1 MISQALKEVRY
12 HPGRV
17 VATIVA
23 IAISIGFLSTIS
35 IFLRTQGTAEG
46 KRQAIYSTKA
56 DSVVKVIEPV
66 EKPDKVTKA
75 IEGTDGVKDVEPLY
89 SSSGMAS
96 HNGSDVMGTSYSTPS
111 EGFRWSKLT
120 EGQWPEK
127 PNQVVASKDG
137 AKKLDLKVGDTFTF
151 NDQDATLVGIA
162 DEPKALLNETFYVGG
177 PGKSDD
183 GDGSTWLVHVKPGS
197 DATAVNKTIVKNVSG
212 VQKFE
217 SDDPVTAQTATQFQD
232 ASIKDLIGSFDVTKY
247 GLMIFGAIAL
257 LVGVIIISTTFGIL
271 LAQRRRQIGLMRAV
285 GASGGYVRRM
295 VLGEAIVLGVLG
307 SLLGIVLGIL
317 LSLIGAARTGALW
330 FGLSWPV
337 GELIG
342 EFLIGVLIT
351 VLAAFLPAI
360 RATRVAPLEALRPVP
375 TVEERRKA
383 SIARIIVCSLLFLI
397 GVGLSVLT
405 FHVNNLASI
414 PVAIGSAIFLSIA
427 VLAAAPLY
435 VPSLIKLFGLVIR
448 PFGPTARLS
457 TSNAVRNPSRTSL
470 TAVAL
475 MLAVGLSMTLQIGTA
490 TMRSTGNRMI
500 EEHFPV
506 DMQVSTLPPLDEG
519 PAPDGEQS
527 PADAESGSSKAP
539 DATAGASN
547 GKAGQHPETPALPK
561 TVLGTIDDLPN
572 VASQLRLESAM
583 ADLGDKDKASY
594 ESSTVVYGAE
604 KDKMS
609 QISDVVSE
617 KMNDDTILVNEN
629 SQFRTGEKIKVAG
642 SKGTVELS
650 VVKVSGVLDL
660 SEALTTTSTLDRLSD
675 TRQVSAVWM
684 KMQDRTDMTSVMQ
697 RLTPLMSTS
706 GVSVNGGFPAAG
718 MLDKILDVILMII
731 TALLGVAVLIALVGV
746 ANTLG
751 LSVLERRRESALLR
765 AMGMQKR
772 SLRLMLLHEALQT
785 SFVGVFVGV
794 VAGGYFAWLGISSIF
809 RAAGTNVQIHFGV
822 DWPWTIGLILICMAA
837 AALASILPGS
847 HAARTAPTEALA
859 EE

>member
-46 KRQAIYSTKA
+46 KRQAIYSTRA
-56 DSVVKVIEPV
+56 DSVVTVTKAI

-75 IEGTDGVKDVEPLY
+75 IEDTDGVKDVELLY

-96 HNGSDVMGTSYSTPS
+96 HNSSDVMGTSYSTPS

-120 EGQWPEK
+120 EGKWPEK

-137 AKKLDLKVGDTFTF
+137 AKKLDLKVGDTFKF

-162 DEPKALLNETFYVGG
+162 DEPKALLNETFYVDG
-177 PGKSDD
+177 PGESDD
-183 GDGSTWLVHVKPGS
+183 GDDSTWLVHVKPGS
-197 DATAVNKTIVKNVSG
+197 DATAVNKAIVKNVAG
-212 VQKFE
+212 VQKF
-217 SDDPVTAQTATQFQD
+217 DTNDPVTAQTAKQFQD

-307 SLLGIVLGIL
+307 SLFGIVLGIV

-337 GELIG
+337 GELVG

-405 FHVNNLASI
+405 FRVDNLASI
-414 PVAIGSAIFLSIA
+414 PVAIGSAILLSIA

-490 TMRSTGNRMI
+490 TMRSTGDRMI

-506 DMQVSTLPPLDEG
+506 DMQISTLPPLDEE

-527 PADAESGSSKAP
+527 PANAQSGSSKAP

-547 GKAGQHPETPALPK
+547 GRSGEAPVLPK
-561 TVLGTIDDLPN
+561 TALRTIDDLPN
-572 VASQLRLESAM
+572 VASQLQLESTL

-642 SKGTVELS
+642 SKGTIELS
-650 VVKVSGVLDL
+650 VVKISGVLDF

-684 KMQDRTDMTSVMQ
+684 KMQDRTNMTSVMQ

-809 RAAGTNVQIHFGV
+809 RTADTNVQIHFGV

>member
-56 DSVVKVIEPV
+56 DSVVTVTKAI

-75 IEGTDGVKDVEPLY
+75 IEGTDGVKDVELLY

-120 EGQWPEK
+120 EGKWPEK

-137 AKKLDLKVGDTFTF
+137 AKKLDLKVGDTFKF

-162 DEPKALLNETFYVGG
+162 DEPKALLNETFYVDR
-177 PGKSDD
+177 PGESDD

-197 DATAVNKTIVKNVSG
+197 DATAVNKAIVKNVAG
-212 VQKFE
+212 VQKF
-217 SDDPVTAQTATQFQD
+217 DTNDPVTAQTAKQFQD

-307 SLLGIVLGIL
+307 SLFGIVLGIV

-337 GELIG
+337 GELVG

-405 FHVNNLASI
+405 FRVDNLASI
-414 PVAIGSAIFLSIA
+414 PVAIGSAILLSIA

-490 TMRSTGNRMI
+490 TMRSTGDRMI

-506 DMQVSTLPPLDEG
+506 DMQISTLPPLDEE

-527 PADAESGSSKAP
+527 PANAQSGSSKAP

-547 GKAGQHPETPALPK
+547 GRSGEAPVLPK
-561 TVLGTIDDLPN
+561 TALRTIDDLPN
-572 VASQLRLESAM
+572 VASQMRLESTL
-583 ADLGDKDKASY
+583 ADLGDKGKASY
-594 ESSTVVYGAE
+594 ESSTVVYGAD

-642 SKGTVELS
+642 SKGTIELS
-650 VVKVSGVLDL
+650 VVKISGVLDF

-684 KMQDRTDMTSVMQ
+684 KMQDRTNMTSVMQ

-809 RAAGTNVQIHFGV
+809 RTADTNVQIHFGV

>member
-46 KRQAIYSTKA
+46 KRQAIYSTRA
-56 DSVVKVIEPV
+56 DSVVTVTKAI

-75 IEGTDGVKDVEPLY
+75 IEDTDGVKDVELLY

-120 EGQWPEK
+120 EGKWPEK

-137 AKKLDLKVGDTFTF
+137 AKKLDLKVGDTFKF

-162 DEPKALLNETFYVGG
+162 DEPKALLNETFYVDG
-177 PGKSDD
+177 PGKSGDD
-183 GDGSTWLVHVKPGS
+183 GDSTWLVHVKPGS
-197 DATAVNKTIVKNVSG
+197 DTTAVNKAIVKNVTG
-212 VQKFE
+212 VQKFDTDE
-217 SDDPVTAQTATQFQD
+217 PVTAQTAKQFQD

-307 SLLGIVLGIL
+307 SLLGIVLGIVF
-317 LSLIGAARTGALW
+317 SLIAAARTGALW

-337 GELIG
+337 GELVG

-351 VLAAFLPAI
+351 ILAAFLPAI

-405 FHVNNLASI
+405 FHVDNLASI
-414 PVAIGSAIFLSIA
+414 PVAIGSAILLSIA

-490 TMRSTGNRMI
+490 TMRSTGDRMI

-506 DMQVSTLPPLDEG
+506 DMQISTLPPMDDE

-527 PADAESGSSKAP
+527 TADAESGSSTP
-539 DATAGASN
+539 DATAGTSN
-547 GKAGQHPETPALPK
+547 GKAGQHPEAPALPK

-572 VASQLRLESAM
+572 VASQLQLESTL
-583 ADLGDKDKASY
+583 ADLGDKGKDSY
-594 ESSTVVYGAE
+594 QNSVVVYGAE

-617 KMNDDTILVNEN
+617 KLNDDTIVVND
-629 SQFRTGEKIKVAG
+629 SLPFRTGEKIKVTG

-650 VVKVSGVLDL
+650 VVKVSGVLDF
-660 SEALTTTSTLDRLSD
+660 SEALTTTAALDRLSD
-675 TRQVSAVWM
+675 NHQVSAVWM
-684 KMQDRTDMTSVMQ
+684 KMQDRTNMTSVME

-706 GVSVNGGFPAAG
+706 GVSVSGGFPAAG

-809 RAAGTNVQIHFGV
+809 RTADTNVQIHFGV

>member
-46 KRQAIYSTKA
+46 KRQAIYSTRA
-56 DSVVKVIEPV
+56 DSVVTVTKAI

-75 IEGTDGVKDVEPLY
+75 IEDTDGVKDVEPLY

-120 EGQWPEK
+120 EGKWPEK

-137 AKKLDLKVGDTFTF
+137 AKKLDLKVGDTFKF

-162 DEPKALLNETFYVGG
+162 DEPKALLNETFYVDG
-177 PGKSDD
+177 PGESDD
-183 GDGSTWLVHVKPGS
+183 GDDSTWLVHVKPGS
-197 DATAVNKTIVKNVSG
+197 DATAVNKAIVKNVAG
-212 VQKFE
+212 VQKF
-217 SDDPVTAQTATQFQD
+217 DTNDPVTAQTAKQFQD

-307 SLLGIVLGIL
+307 SLFGIVLGIV

-337 GELIG
+337 GELVG

-405 FHVNNLASI
+405 FHVENQASI

-490 TMRSTGNRMI
+490 TMRSTGDRMI

-506 DMQVSTLPPLDEG
+506 DMQISTLPPLDEE

-527 PADAESGSSKAP
+527 PANAQSGSSKAP

-547 GKAGQHPETPALPK
+547 GRSGEAPVLPK
-561 TVLGTIDDLPN
+561 TALRTIDDLPN
-572 VASQLRLESAM
+572 VASQVRLESTL
-583 ADLGDKDKASY
+583 ADLGDKGKASY

-642 SKGTVELS
+642 SKGTIELS
-650 VVKVSGVLDL
+650 VVKISGVLDF

-684 KMQDRTDMTSVMQ
+684 KMQDRTNMTSVMQ

>member
-46 KRQAIYSTKA
+46 KRQAIYSTRA
-56 DSVVKVIEPV
+56 DSVVTVTKAI

-75 IEGTDGVKDVEPLY
+75 IEDTDGVKDVELLY

-120 EGQWPEK
+120 EGKWPEK

-137 AKKLDLKVGDTFTF
+137 AKKLDLKVGDTFKF

-177 PGKSDD
+177 PGKSGDD
-183 GDGSTWLVHVKPGS
+183 GDSTWLVHVKPGS
-197 DATAVNKTIVKNVSG
+197 DTTAVNKAIVKNVTG
-212 VQKFE
+212 VQKFDTDE
-217 SDDPVTAQTATQFQD
+217 PVTAQTAKQFQD

-307 SLLGIVLGIL
+307 SLLGIVLGIVF
-317 LSLIGAARTGALW
+317 SLIAAARTGALW

-337 GELIG
+337 GELVG

-351 VLAAFLPAI
+351 ILAAFLPAI

-405 FHVNNLASI
+405 FHVDNLASI
-414 PVAIGSAIFLSIA
+414 PVAIGSAILLSIA

-490 TMRSTGNRMI
+490 TMRSTGDRMI

-506 DMQVSTLPPLDEG
+506 DMQISTLPPMDDE

-527 PADAESGSSKAP
+527 TADAESGSSTP
-539 DATAGASN
+539 DATAGTSN
-547 GKAGQHPETPALPK
+547 GKAGQHPEAPALPK

-572 VASQLRLESAM
+572 VASQLQLESTL
-583 ADLGDKDKASY
+583 ADLGDKGKDSY
-594 ESSTVVYGAE
+594 QNSVVVYGAD

-617 KMNDDTILVNEN
+617 KLNDDTIVVND
-629 SQFRTGEKIKVAG
+629 SLPFRTGEKIKVTG

-650 VVKVSGVLDL
+650 VVKVSGVLDF
-660 SEALTTTSTLDRLSD
+660 SEALTTTAALDRLSD
-675 TRQVSAVWM
+675 NHQVSAVWM
-684 KMQDRTDMTSVMQ
+684 KMQDRTNMTSVME

-706 GVSVNGGFPAAG
+706 GVSVSGGFPAAG

-809 RAAGTNVQIHFGV
+809 RTADTNVQIHFGV

>member
-46 KRQAIYSTKA
+46 KRQAIYSTRA
-56 DSVVKVIEPV
+56 DSVVTVTKAI

-75 IEGTDGVKDVEPLY
+75 IEGTDGVKDVELLY

-120 EGQWPEK
+120 EGKWPEK

-137 AKKLDLKVGDTFTF
+137 AKKLDLKVGDTFKF

-162 DEPKALLNETFYVGG
+162 DEPKALLNETFYVDGSG
-177 PGKSDD
+177 ESDD
-183 GDGSTWLVHVKPGS
+183 GDDSTWLVHVKPGS
-197 DATAVNKTIVKNVSG
+197 DATAVNKAIVKNVAG
-212 VQKFE
+212 VQKF
-217 SDDPVTAQTATQFQD
+217 DTNDPVTAQTATQFQD

-307 SLLGIVLGIL
+307 SLFGIVLGIV

-337 GELIG
+337 GELVG

-405 FHVNNLASI
+405 FRVDNLASI
-414 PVAIGSAIFLSIA
+414 PVAIGSAILLSIA

-490 TMRSTGNRMI
+490 TMRSTGDRMI

-506 DMQVSTLPPLDEG
+506 DMQISTLPPLDEE

-527 PADAESGSSKAP
+527 PANAQSGSSKAP

-547 GKAGQHPETPALPK
+547 GRSGEAPVLPK
-561 TVLGTIDDLPN
+561 TALRTIDDLPN
-572 VASQLRLESAM
+572 VASQLQLESTL

-642 SKGTVELS
+642 SKGTIELS
-650 VVKVSGVLDL
+650 VVKVSGVLDF

-684 KMQDRTDMTSVMQ
+684 KMQDRTNMTSVMQ
-697 RLTPLMSTS
+697 RLTPLMSTPGIGIS
-706 GVSVNGGFPAAG
+706 GGFPTAG
-718 MLDKILDVILMII
+718 ILDKILDVILMII

-809 RAAGTNVQIHFGV
+809 RAAGTNVQVQFGV
-822 DWPWTIGLILICMAA
+822 DWPWAIGLVLICMAA

>member
-46 KRQAIYSTKA
+46 KRQAIYSTRA
-56 DSVVKVIEPV
+56 DSVVTVTKAI

-75 IEGTDGVKDVEPLY
+75 IEDTDGVKDVELLY

-120 EGQWPEK
+120 EGKWPEK

-137 AKKLDLKVGDTFTF
+137 AKKLDLKVGDTFKF

-162 DEPKALLNETFYVGG
+162 DEPKALLNETFYVNG
-177 PGKSDD
+177 PGESDD
-183 GDGSTWLVHVKPGS
+183 GDDSTWLVHVKPGS
-197 DATAVNKTIVKNVSG
+197 DATAVNKAIVKNVAG
-212 VQKFE
+212 VQKF
-217 SDDPVTAQTATQFQD
+217 DTNDPVTAQTAKQFQD

-307 SLLGIVLGIL
+307 SLFGIVLGIV

-337 GELIG
+337 GELVG

-405 FHVNNLASI
+405 FRVDNLASI
-414 PVAIGSAIFLSIA
+414 PVAIGSAILLSIA

-490 TMRSTGNRMI
+490 TMRSTGDRMI

-506 DMQVSTLPPLDEG
+506 DMQISTLPPLDEE

-527 PADAESGSSKAP
+527 PANAQSGSSKAP

-547 GKAGQHPETPALPK
+547 GRSGEAPVLPK
-561 TVLGTIDDLPN
+561 TALRTIDDLPN
-572 VASQLRLESAM
+572 VASQLRLESTL

-594 ESSTVVYGAE
+594 ESSTVVYGAD

-617 KMNDDTILVNEN
+617 KLNDDTILVNEN

-642 SKGTVELS
+642 SKGTIELS
-650 VVKVSGVLDL
+650 VVKVSGVLDF

-684 KMQDRTDMTSVMQ
+684 KMQDRTNMTSVMQ

-809 RAAGTNVQIHFGV
+809 RTADTNVQIHFGV

>member
-46 KRQAIYSTKA
+46 KRQAIYSTRA
-56 DSVVKVIEPV
+56 DSVVTVTKAI

-75 IEGTDGVKDVEPLY
+75 IEDTDGVKDVELLY

-120 EGQWPEK
+120 EGKWPEK

-137 AKKLDLKVGDTFTF
+137 AKKLDLKVGDTFKF

-162 DEPKALLNETFYVGG
+162 DEPKALLNETFYVDG
-177 PGKSDD
+177 PGESDD
-183 GDGSTWLVHVKPGS
+183 GDDSTWLVHVKPGS
-197 DATAVNKTIVKNVSG
+197 DATAVNKAIVKNVAG
-212 VQKFE
+212 VQKF
-217 SDDPVTAQTATQFQD
+217 DTNDPVTAQTAKQFQD

-307 SLLGIVLGIL
+307 SLFGIVLGIV

-337 GELIG
+337 GELVG

-405 FHVNNLASI
+405 FRVDNLASI
-414 PVAIGSAIFLSIA
+414 PVAIGSAILLSIA

-490 TMRSTGNRMI
+490 TMRSTGDRMI

-506 DMQVSTLPPLDEG
+506 DMQISTLPPLDEE

-527 PADAESGSSKAP
+527 PANAQSGSSKAP

-547 GKAGQHPETPALPK
+547 GRSGEAPVLPK
-561 TVLGTIDDLPN
+561 TALRTIDDLPN
-572 VASQLRLESAM
+572 VASQVRLESTL
-583 ADLGDKDKASY
+583 ADLGDKGKASY

-642 SKGTVELS
+642 SKGTIELS
-650 VVKVSGVLDL
+650 VVKVSGVLDF

-684 KMQDRTDMTSVMQ
+684 KMQDRTNMTSVMQ

>member
-46 KRQAIYSTKA
+46 KRQAIYSTRA
-56 DSVVKVIEPV
+56 DSVVTVTKAI

-75 IEGTDGVKDVEPLY
+75 IEDTDGVKDVELLY

-120 EGQWPEK
+120 EGKWPEK

-137 AKKLDLKVGDTFTF
+137 AKKLDLKVGDTFKF
-151 NDQDATLVGIA
+151 NDQNATLVGIA
-162 DEPKALLNETFYVGG
+162 DEPKALLNETFYVDG
-177 PGKSDD
+177 PRESDD
-183 GDGSTWLVHVKPGS
+183 GDDSTWLVHVKPGS
-197 DATAVNKTIVKNVSG
+197 DATAVNKAIVKNVAG
-212 VQKFE
+212 VQKFDT
-217 SDDPVTAQTATQFQD
+217 DDPVTAQTAKQFQD

-307 SLLGIVLGIL
+307 SLFGIVLGIV

-337 GELIG
+337 GELVG

-405 FHVNNLASI
+405 FRVDNLASI
-414 PVAIGSAIFLSIA
+414 PVAIGSAILLSIA

-490 TMRSTGNRMI
+490 TMRSTGDRMI

-506 DMQVSTLPPLDEG
+506 DMQISTLPPLDEE

-527 PADAESGSSKAP
+527 PANAQSGSSKAP

-547 GKAGQHPETPALPK
+547 GRSGEAPVLPK
-561 TVLGTIDDLPN
+561 TALRTIDDLPN
-572 VASQLRLESAM
+572 VASQLQLESTL

-617 KMNDDTILVNEN
+617 KLNDDTILVNEN

-642 SKGTVELS
+642 SKGTIELS
-650 VVKVSGVLDL
+650 VVKVSGVLDF

-675 TRQVSAVWM
+675 NRQVSAVWM
-684 KMQDRTDMTSVMQ
+684 KMQDRTNMTSVMQ

>member
-56 DSVVKVIEPV
+56 DSVVTVTKAI

-75 IEGTDGVKDVEPLY
+75 IEGTDGVKDVELLY

-120 EGQWPEK
+120 EGKWPEK

-137 AKKLDLKVGDTFTF
+137 AKKLDLKVGDTFKF

-162 DEPKALLNETFYVGG
+162 DEPKALLNETFYVDG
-177 PGKSDD
+177 PGESDD
-183 GDGSTWLVHVKPGS
+183 GDDSTWLVHVKPGS
-197 DATAVNKTIVKNVSG
+197 DATAVNKAIVKNVAG
-212 VQKFE
+212 VQKF
-217 SDDPVTAQTATQFQD
+217 DTNDPVTAQTAKQFQD

-307 SLLGIVLGIL
+307 SLFGIVLGIV

-337 GELIG
+337 GELVG

-405 FHVNNLASI
+405 FRVDNLASI
-414 PVAIGSAIFLSIA
+414 PVAIGSAILLSIA

-490 TMRSTGNRMI
+490 TMRSTGDRMI

-506 DMQVSTLPPLDEG
+506 DMQISTLPPLDEE

-527 PADAESGSSKAP
+527 PANAQSGSSKAP

-547 GKAGQHPETPALPK
+547 GRSGEAPVLPK
-561 TVLGTIDDLPN
+561 TALRTIDDLPN
-572 VASQLRLESAM
+572 VASQLQLESTL

-642 SKGTVELS
+642 SKGTIELS
-650 VVKVSGVLDL
+650 VVKISGVLDF

-684 KMQDRTDMTSVMQ
+684 KMQDRTNMTSVMQ

>member
-56 DSVVKVIEPV
+56 DSIVTVTKAI

-120 EGQWPEK
+120 EGKWPEK

-137 AKKLDLKVGDTFTF
+137 AKKLDLKVGDTFKF

-162 DEPKALLNETFYVGG
+162 DEPKALLNETFYVDG
-177 PGKSDD
+177 PGESDD
-183 GDGSTWLVHVKPGS
+183 GDDSTWLVHVKPGS
-197 DATAVNKTIVKNVSG
+197 DATAVNKAIVKNVAG
-212 VQKFE
+212 VQKF
-217 SDDPVTAQTATQFQD
+217 DTNDPVTAQTAKQFQD

-307 SLLGIVLGIL
+307 SLFGIVLGIV

-337 GELIG
+337 GELVG

-405 FHVNNLASI
+405 FRVDNLASI
-414 PVAIGSAIFLSIA
+414 PVAIGSAILLSIA

-490 TMRSTGNRMI
+490 TMRSTGDRMI

-506 DMQVSTLPPLDEG
+506 DMQISTLPPLDEE

-527 PADAESGSSKAP
+527 PANAQSGSSKAP

-547 GKAGQHPETPALPK
+547 GRSGEAPVLPK
-561 TVLGTIDDLPN
+561 TALRTIDDLPN
-572 VASQLRLESAM
+572 VASQLQLESTL

-642 SKGTVELS
+642 SKGTIELS
-650 VVKVSGVLDL
+650 VVKVSGVLDF

-684 KMQDRTDMTSVMQ
+684 KMQDRTNMTSVME
-697 RLTPLMSTS
+697 RLTPLMSTPGIGIS
-706 GVSVNGGFPAAG
+706 GGFPTAG
-718 MLDKILDVILMII
+718 ILDKILDVILMII

-809 RAAGTNVQIHFGV
+809 RAAGTNVQVQFGV
-822 DWPWTIGLILICMAA
+822 DWPWAIGLVLICMAA

>member
-1 MISQALKEVRY
+1 
-12 HPGRV
+12 
-17 VATIVA
+17 
-23 IAISIGFLSTIS
+23 
-35 IFLRTQGTAEG
+35 
-46 KRQAIYSTKA
+46 
-56 DSVVKVIEPV
+56 
-66 EKPDKVTKA
+66 
-75 IEGTDGVKDVEPLY
+75 
-89 SSSGMAS
+89 
-96 HNGSDVMGTSYSTPS
+96 
-111 EGFRWSKLT
+111 
-120 EGQWPEK
+120 
-127 PNQVVASKDG
+127 
-137 AKKLDLKVGDTFTF
+137 
-151 NDQDATLVGIA
+151 
-162 DEPKALLNETFYVGG
+162 
-177 PGKSDD
+177 
-183 GDGSTWLVHVKPGS
+183 
-197 DATAVNKTIVKNVSG
+197 
-212 VQKFE
+212 
-217 SDDPVTAQTATQFQD
+217 
-232 ASIKDLIGSFDVTKY
+232 IGSFDVTKY

-307 SLLGIVLGIL
+307 SLFGIVLGIV

-337 GELIG
+337 GELVG

-405 FHVNNLASI
+405 FRVDNLASI
-414 PVAIGSAIFLSIA
+414 PVAIGSAILLSIA

-490 TMRSTGNRMI
+490 TMRSTGDRMI

-506 DMQVSTLPPLDEG
+506 DMQISTLPPLDEE

-527 PADAESGSSKAP
+527 PANAQSGSSKAP

-547 GKAGQHPETPALPK
+547 GRSGEAPVLPK
-561 TVLGTIDDLPN
+561 TALRTIDDLPN
-572 VASQLRLESAM
+572 VASQLQLESTL

-594 ESSTVVYGAE
+594 ESSTVVYGTE

-617 KMNDDTILVNEN
+617 KLNDDTILVNEN

-642 SKGTVELS
+642 SKGTIELS
-650 VVKVSGVLDL
+650 VVKVSGVLDF

-684 KMQDRTDMTSVMQ
+684 KMQDRTNMTSVMQ

-706 GVSVNGGFPAAG
+706 GVSVSGGFPAAG

-809 RAAGTNVQIHFGV
+809 RAAGTNVQVQFGV
-822 DWPWTIGLILICMAA
+822 DWPWAIGLVLICMAA

>member
-46 KRQAIYSTKA
+46 KRQAIYSTRA
-56 DSVVKVIEPV
+56 DSVVTVTKAI

-120 EGQWPEK
+120 EGKWPEK

-137 AKKLDLKVGDTFTF
+137 AKKLDLKVGDTFKF
-151 NDQDATLVGIA
+151 NDQNATLVGIA
-162 DEPKALLNETFYVGG
+162 DEPKALLNETFYVDG
-177 PGKSDD
+177 PGESDD
-183 GDGSTWLVHVKPGS
+183 GDDSTWLVHVKPGS
-197 DATAVNKTIVKNVSG
+197 DATAVNKAIVKNVAG
-212 VQKFE
+212 VQKF
-217 SDDPVTAQTATQFQD
+217 DTNDPVTAQTAKQFQD

-307 SLLGIVLGIL
+307 SLFGIVLGIV

-337 GELIG
+337 GELVG

-405 FHVNNLASI
+405 FRVDNLASI
-414 PVAIGSAIFLSIA
+414 PVAIGSAILLSIA

-490 TMRSTGNRMI
+490 TMRSTGDRMI

-506 DMQVSTLPPLDEG
+506 DMQISTLPPLDEE

-527 PADAESGSSKAP
+527 PANAQSGSSKAP

-547 GKAGQHPETPALPK
+547 GRSGEAPVLPK
-561 TVLGTIDDLPN
+561 TALRTIDDLPN
-572 VASQLRLESAM
+572 VASQLQLESTL

-642 SKGTVELS
+642 SKGTIELS
-650 VVKVSGVLDL
+650 VVKVSGVLDF

-684 KMQDRTDMTSVMQ
+684 KMQDRTNMTSVMQ

-706 GVSVNGGFPAAG
+706 GVSVSGGFPAAG

-809 RAAGTNVQIHFGV
+809 RAAGTNVQVQFGV
-822 DWPWTIGLILICMAA
+822 DWPWAIGLILICMAA

>member
-46 KRQAIYSTKA
+46 KRQAIYSTRA
-56 DSVVKVIEPV
+56 DSVVTVTKAI

-75 IEGTDGVKDVEPLY
+75 IEDTDGVKDVELLY

-120 EGQWPEK
+120 EGKWPEK

-137 AKKLDLKVGDTFTF
+137 AKKLDLKVGDTFKF

-177 PGKSDD
+177 PGKSGDD
-183 GDGSTWLVHVKPGS
+183 GDSTWLVHVKPGS
-197 DATAVNKTIVKNVSG
+197 DTTAVNKAIVKNVTG
-212 VQKFE
+212 VQKFDTDE
-217 SDDPVTAQTATQFQD
+217 PVTAQTAKQFQD

-307 SLLGIVLGIL
+307 SLLGIVLGIVF
-317 LSLIGAARTGALW
+317 SLIAAARTGALW

-337 GELIG
+337 GELVG

-351 VLAAFLPAI
+351 ILAAFLPAI

-375 TVEERRKA
+375 TVEERKKA

-405 FHVNNLASI
+405 FHVDNLASI
-414 PVAIGSAIFLSIA
+414 PVAIGSAILLSIA

-490 TMRSTGNRMI
+490 TMRSTGDRMI

-506 DMQVSTLPPLDEG
+506 DMQISALPPMDDE

-527 PADAESGSSKAP
+527 TADAESGSSTP
-539 DATAGASN
+539 DATAGTSN
-547 GKAGQHPETPALPK
+547 GKAGQHPEAPALPK

-572 VASQLRLESAM
+572 VASQLQLESTL
-583 ADLGDKDKASY
+583 ADLGDKGKDSY
-594 ESSTVVYGAE
+594 QNSVVVYGAE

-617 KMNDDTILVNEN
+617 KLNDDTIVVND
-629 SQFRTGEKIKVAG
+629 SLPFRTGEKIKVTG

-650 VVKVSGVLDL
+650 VVKVSGVLDF
-660 SEALTTTSTLDRLSD
+660 SEALTTTAALDRLSD
-675 TRQVSAVWM
+675 NHQVSAVWM
-684 KMQDRTDMTSVMQ
+684 KMQDRTNMTSVME

-706 GVSVNGGFPAAG
+706 GVSVSGGFPAAG

-809 RAAGTNVQIHFGV
+809 RTADTNVQIHFGV

>member
-56 DSVVKVIEPV
+56 DSVVTVTKAI

-75 IEGTDGVKDVEPLY
+75 IEDTDGVKDVELLY

-120 EGQWPEK
+120 EGKWPEK

-137 AKKLDLKVGDTFTF
+137 AKKLDLKVGDTFKF

-162 DEPKALLNETFYVGG
+162 DEPKALLNETFYVDG
-177 PGKSDD
+177 PGESDD
-183 GDGSTWLVHVKPGS
+183 GDDSTWLVHVKPGS
-197 DATAVNKTIVKNVSG
+197 DATAVNKAIVKNVAG
-212 VQKFE
+212 VQKF
-217 SDDPVTAQTATQFQD
+217 DTNDPVTAQTAKQFQD

-307 SLLGIVLGIL
+307 SLFGIVLGIV

-337 GELIG
+337 GELVG

-405 FHVNNLASI
+405 FRVDNLASI
-414 PVAIGSAIFLSIA
+414 PVAIGSAILLSIA

-490 TMRSTGNRMI
+490 TMRSTGDRMI

-506 DMQVSTLPPLDEG
+506 DMQISTLPPLDDE

-527 PADAESGSSKAP
+527 PANAQSGSSKAP

-547 GKAGQHPETPALPK
+547 GRSGEAPVLPK
-561 TVLGTIDDLPN
+561 TALRTIDDLPN
-572 VASQLRLESAM
+572 VASQLQLESTL

-642 SKGTVELS
+642 SKGTIELS
-650 VVKVSGVLDL
+650 VVKVSGVLDF

-684 KMQDRTDMTSVMQ
+684 KMQDRTNMTSVMQ

-809 RAAGTNVQIHFGV
+809 RTADTNVQIHFGV

>member
-46 KRQAIYSTKA
+46 KRQAIYSTRA
-56 DSVVKVIEPV
+56 DSVVTVTKAI

-75 IEGTDGVKDVEPLY
+75 IEDTDGVKDVELLY

-120 EGQWPEK
+120 EGKWPEK
-127 PNQVVASKDG
+127 PNQVVASQAG
-137 AKKLDLKVGDTFTF
+137 PIQLTLHLAITYKVHP
-151 NDQDATLVGIA
+151 QEATLVGIA

-177 PGKSDD
+177 PGKSGDD
-183 GDGSTWLVHVKPGS
+183 GDSTWLVHVKPGS
-197 DATAVNKTIVKNVSG
+197 DTTAVNKAIVKNVTG
-212 VQKFE
+212 VQKFDTDE
-217 SDDPVTAQTATQFQD
+217 PVTAQTAKQFQD

-307 SLLGIVLGIL
+307 SLFGIVLGIV
-317 LSLIGAARTGALW
+317 LSLIAAARTGALW

-337 GELIG
+337 GELVG

-351 VLAAFLPAI
+351 ILAAFLPAI

-375 TVEERRKA
+375 TVEERKKA

-405 FHVNNLASI
+405 FHVDNLASI
-414 PVAIGSAIFLSIA
+414 PVAIGSAILLSIA

-490 TMRSTGNRMI
+490 TMRSTGDRMI

-506 DMQVSTLPPLDEG
+506 DMQISTLPPMDDE

-527 PADAESGSSKAP
+527 TADAESGSSTP
-539 DATAGASN
+539 DATAGTSN
-547 GKAGQHPETPALPK
+547 GKAGQHPEAPALPK

-572 VASQLRLESAM
+572 VASQLQLESTL
-583 ADLGDKDKASY
+583 ADLGDKGKDSY
-594 ESSTVVYGAE
+594 QNSVVVYGAE

-617 KMNDDTILVNEN
+617 KLNDDTIVVND
-629 SQFRTGEKIKVAG
+629 SLPFRTGEKIKVTG

-650 VVKVSGVLDL
+650 VVKVSGVLDF
-660 SEALTTTSTLDRLSD
+660 SEALTTTAALDRLSD
-675 TRQVSAVWM
+675 NHQVSAVWM
-684 KMQDRTDMTSVMQ
+684 KMQDRTNMTSVME

-706 GVSVNGGFPAAG
+706 GVSVSGGFPAAG

-794 VAGGYFAWLGISSIF
+794 VAVGYFAWLGISSIF
-809 RAAGTNVQIHFGV
+809 RTADTIVQIHFGV

>member
-46 KRQAIYSTKA
+46 KRQAIYSTRA
-56 DSVVKVIEPV
+56 DSVVTVTKAI

-75 IEGTDGVKDVEPLY
+75 IEDTDGVKDVELLY

-120 EGQWPEK
+120 EGKWPEK

-137 AKKLDLKVGDTFTF
+137 AKKLDLKVGDTFKF

-162 DEPKALLNETFYVGG
+162 DEPKALLNETFYVDG
-177 PGKSDD
+177 PGESDD
-183 GDGSTWLVHVKPGS
+183 GDDSTWLVHVKPGS
-197 DATAVNKTIVKNVSG
+197 DATAVNKAIVKNVAG
-212 VQKFE
+212 VQKF
-217 SDDPVTAQTATQFQD
+217 DTNDPVTAQTAKQFQD

-307 SLLGIVLGIL
+307 SLFGIVLGIV

-337 GELIG
+337 GELVG

-405 FHVNNLASI
+405 FHVDNLASI
-414 PVAIGSAIFLSIA
+414 PVAIGSAILLSIA

-457 TSNAVRNPSRTSL
+457 TSNAVRNPSRTQIQG
-470 TAVAL
+470 T
-475 MLAVGLSMTLQIGTA
+475 GLGGGDDHGDVLELGHAGFLPSSWCPSCPT
-490 TMRSTGNRMI
+490 TGARC
-500 EEHFPV
+500 
-506 DMQVSTLPPLDEG
+506 G
-519 PAPDGEQS
+519 
-527 PADAESGSSKAP
+527 
-539 DATAGASN
+539 
-547 GKAGQHPETPALPK
+547 
-561 TVLGTIDDLPN
+561 
-572 VASQLRLESAM
+572 
-583 ADLGDKDKASY
+583 
-594 ESSTVVYGAE
+594 
-604 KDKMS
+604 
-609 QISDVVSE
+609 
-617 KMNDDTILVNEN
+617 
-629 SQFRTGEKIKVAG
+629 FRT
-642 SKGTVELS
+642 
-650 VVKVSGVLDL
+650 
-660 SEALTTTSTLDRLSD
+660 
-675 TRQVSAVWM
+675 
-684 KMQDRTDMTSVMQ
+684 
-697 RLTPLMSTS
+697 P
-706 GVSVNGGFPAAG
+706 
-718 MLDKILDVILMII
+718 
-731 TALLGVAVLIALVGV
+731 
-746 ANTLG
+746 
-751 LSVLERRRESALLR
+751 
-765 AMGMQKR
+765 
-772 SLRLMLLHEALQT
+772 
-785 SFVGVFVGV
+785 V
-794 VAGGYFAWLGISSIF
+794 VAPFA
-809 RAAGTNVQIHFGV
+809 A
-822 DWPWTIGLILICMAA
+822 
-837 AALASILPGS
+837 
-847 HAARTAPTEALA
+847 
-859 EE
+859 

>member
-35 IFLRTQGTAEG
+35 IFMRTQGTAEG
-46 KRQAIYSTKA
+46 KRQAIYSTRA
-56 DSVVKVIEPV
+56 DSVVTVTKAI

-75 IEGTDGVKDVEPLY
+75 IEDTDGVKDVELLY

-120 EGQWPEK
+120 EGKWPEK

-137 AKKLDLKVGDTFTF
+137 AKKLDLKVGDTFKF

-177 PGKSDD
+177 PGKSGDD
-183 GDGSTWLVHVKPGS
+183 GDSTWLVHVKPGS
-197 DATAVNKTIVKNVSG
+197 DTTAVNKAIVKNVTG
-212 VQKFE
+212 VQKFDTDE
-217 SDDPVTAQTATQFQD
+217 PVTAQTAKQFQD

-307 SLLGIVLGIL
+307 SLLGIVLGIVF
-317 LSLIGAARTGALW
+317 SLIAAARTGALW

-337 GELIG
+337 GELVG

-351 VLAAFLPAI
+351 ILAAFLPAI

-405 FHVNNLASI
+405 FHVDNLASI
-414 PVAIGSAIFLSIA
+414 PVAIGSAILLSIA

-490 TMRSTGNRMI
+490 TMRSTGDRMI

-506 DMQVSTLPPLDEG
+506 DMQISTLPPMDDE

-527 PADAESGSSKAP
+527 TADAESGSSTP
-539 DATAGASN
+539 DATAGTSN
-547 GKAGQHPETPALPK
+547 GKAGQHPEAPALPK

-572 VASQLRLESAM
+572 VASQLQLESTL
-583 ADLGDKDKASY
+583 ADLGDKGKDSY
-594 ESSTVVYGAE
+594 QNSVVVYGAE

-617 KMNDDTILVNEN
+617 KLNDDTIVVND
-629 SQFRTGEKIKVAG
+629 SLPFRTGEKIKVTG

-650 VVKVSGVLDL
+650 VVKVSGVLDF
-660 SEALTTTSTLDRLSD
+660 SEALTTTAALDRLSD
-675 TRQVSAVWM
+675 NHQVSAVWM
-684 KMQDRTDMTSVMQ
+684 KMQDRTNMTSVME

-706 GVSVNGGFPAAG
+706 GVSVSGGFPAAG

-809 RAAGTNVQIHFGV
+809 RTADTNVQIHFGV

>member
-46 KRQAIYSTKA
+46 KRQAIYSTRA
-56 DSVVKVIEPV
+56 DSVVTVTKAI

-75 IEGTDGVKDVEPLY
+75 IEGTDGVKDVELLY

-120 EGQWPEK
+120 EGKWPEK

-137 AKKLDLKVGDTFTF
+137 AKKLDLKVGDTFKF

-162 DEPKALLNETFYVGG
+162 DEPKALLNETFYVNG
-177 PGKSDD
+177 PGESDD
-183 GDGSTWLVHVKPGS
+183 GDDSTWLVHVKPGS
-197 DATAVNKTIVKNVSG
+197 DATAVNKAIVKNVAG
-212 VQKFE
+212 VQKF
-217 SDDPVTAQTATQFQD
+217 DTNDPVTAQTAKQFQD

-307 SLLGIVLGIL
+307 SLFGIVLGIV

-337 GELIG
+337 GELVG

-405 FHVNNLASI
+405 FRVDNLASI
-414 PVAIGSAIFLSIA
+414 PVAIGSAILLSIA

-490 TMRSTGNRMI
+490 TMRSTGDRMI

-506 DMQVSTLPPLDEG
+506 DMQISTLPPLDEE

-527 PADAESGSSKAP
+527 PANAQSGSSKAP

-547 GKAGQHPETPALPK
+547 GRSGEAPVLPK
-561 TVLGTIDDLPN
+561 TALRTIDDLPN
-572 VASQLRLESAM
+572 VASQVRLESTL
-583 ADLGDKDKASY
+583 ADLGDKGKASY

-642 SKGTVELS
+642 SKGTIELS
-650 VVKVSGVLDL
+650 VVKISGVLDF

-684 KMQDRTDMTSVMQ
+684 KMQDRTNMTSVMQ

>member
-46 KRQAIYSTKA
+46 KRQAIYSTRA
-56 DSVVKVIEPV
+56 DSVVTVTKAI

-75 IEGTDGVKDVEPLY
+75 IEDTDGVKDVELLY

-120 EGQWPEK
+120 EGKWPEK

-137 AKKLDLKVGDTFTF
+137 AKKLDLKVGDTFKF

-162 DEPKALLNETFYVGG
+162 DEPKALLNETFYVDG
-177 PGKSDD
+177 PGESDD
-183 GDGSTWLVHVKPGS
+183 GDDSTWLVHVKPGS
-197 DATAVNKTIVKNVSG
+197 DATAVNKAIVKNVAG
-212 VQKFE
+212 VQKFDT
-217 SDDPVTAQTATQFQD
+217 DDPVTAQTAKQFQD

-307 SLLGIVLGIL
+307 SLFGIVLGIV

-337 GELIG
+337 GELVG

-405 FHVNNLASI
+405 FRVDNLASI
-414 PVAIGSAIFLSIA
+414 PVAIGSAILLSIA

-490 TMRSTGNRMI
+490 TMRSTGDRMI

-506 DMQVSTLPPLDEG
+506 DMQISTLPPLDEE

-527 PADAESGSSKAP
+527 PANAQSGSSKAP

-547 GKAGQHPETPALPK
+547 GRSGEAPVLPK
-561 TVLGTIDDLPN
+561 TALRTIDDLPN
-572 VASQLRLESAM
+572 VASQVRLESTL
-583 ADLGDKDKASY
+583 ADLGDKGKASY

-642 SKGTVELS
+642 SKGTIELS
-650 VVKVSGVLDL
+650 VVKISGVLDF

-684 KMQDRTDMTSVMQ
+684 KMQDRTNMTSVMQ

-809 RAAGTNVQIHFGV
+809 RTADTNVQIHFGV

>member
-56 DSVVKVIEPV
+56 DSVVTVTKAI

-120 EGQWPEK
+120 EGKWPEK

-137 AKKLDLKVGDTFTF
+137 AKKLDLKVGDTFKF

-162 DEPKALLNETFYVGG
+162 DEPKALLNETFYVDGSG
-177 PGKSDD
+177 ESDD
-183 GDGSTWLVHVKPGS
+183 GDDSTWLVHVKPGS
-197 DATAVNKTIVKNVSG
+197 DATAVNKAIVKNVAG
-212 VQKFE
+212 VQKF
-217 SDDPVTAQTATQFQD
+217 DTNDPVTAQTAKQFQD

-307 SLLGIVLGIL
+307 SLFGIVLGIV

-337 GELIG
+337 GELVG

-405 FHVNNLASI
+405 FRVDNLASI
-414 PVAIGSAIFLSIA
+414 PVAIGSAILLSIA

-490 TMRSTGNRMI
+490 TMRSTGDRMI

-506 DMQVSTLPPLDEG
+506 DMQISTLPPLDEE

-527 PADAESGSSKAP
+527 PANAQSGSSKAP

-547 GKAGQHPETPALPK
+547 GRSGEAPVLPK
-561 TVLGTIDDLPN
+561 TALRTIDDLPN
-572 VASQLRLESAM
+572 VASQLQLESTL

-617 KMNDDTILVNEN
+617 KLNDDTILVNEN

-642 SKGTVELS
+642 SKGTIELS
-650 VVKVSGVLDL
+650 VVKISGVLDF

-675 TRQVSAVWM
+675 NRQVSAVWM
-684 KMQDRTDMTSVMQ
+684 KMQDRTNMTSVMQ

>member
-46 KRQAIYSTKA
+46 KRQAIYSTRA
-56 DSVVKVIEPV
+56 DSVVTVTKAI

-75 IEGTDGVKDVEPLY
+75 IEDTDGVKDVEPLY

-120 EGQWPEK
+120 EGKWPEK

-137 AKKLDLKVGDTFTF
+137 AKKLDLKVGDTFKF

-162 DEPKALLNETFYVGG
+162 DEPKALLNETFYVDG
-177 PGKSDD
+177 PGESDD
-183 GDGSTWLVHVKPGS
+183 GDDSTWLVHVKPGS
-197 DATAVNKTIVKNVSG
+197 DATAVNKAIVKNVAG
-212 VQKFE
+212 VQKF
-217 SDDPVTAQTATQFQD
+217 DTNDPVTAQTAKQFQD

-307 SLLGIVLGIL
+307 SLFGIVLGIV

-337 GELIG
+337 GELVG

-405 FHVNNLASI
+405 FRVDNLASI
-414 PVAIGSAIFLSIA
+414 PVAIGSAILLSIA

-490 TMRSTGNRMI
+490 TMRSTGDRMI
-500 EEHFPV
+500 EEHFPI
-506 DMQVSTLPPLDEG
+506 DMQISTLPPLDEE

-527 PADAESGSSKAP
+527 PANAQSGSSKAP
-539 DATAGASN
+539 DATVGASN
-547 GKAGQHPETPALPK
+547 GRSGEAPVLPK
-561 TVLGTIDDLPN
+561 TALRTIDDLPN
-572 VASQLRLESAM
+572 VTTQLHLESTL

-594 ESSTVVYGAE
+594 ESSTVVYGTE

-617 KMNDDTILVNEN
+617 KLDDNVILVNEN
-629 SQFRTGEKIKVAG
+629 SQFKKGEKIKVKG

-650 VVKVSGVLDL
+650 VAKVPGVLDFG
-660 SEALTTTSTLDRLSD
+660 EALTTRSTLDRLSAD
-675 TRQVSAVWM
+675 QQVSAVWM
-684 KMQDRTDMTSVMQ
+684 KMQDRTNMTSVME
-697 RLTPLMSTS
+697 RLTPLMSTPGIGIS
-706 GVSVNGGFPAAG
+706 GGFPTAG
-718 MLDKILDVILMII
+718 ILDKILDVILMII

-809 RAAGTNVQIHFGV
+809 RAAGTNVQVQFGV
-822 DWPWTIGLILICMAA
+822 DWPWAIGLVLICMAA

>member
-56 DSVVKVIEPV
+56 DSVVTVTKAI

-75 IEGTDGVKDVEPLY
+75 IEDTDGVKDVEPLY

-120 EGQWPEK
+120 EGKWPEK

-137 AKKLDLKVGDTFTF
+137 AKKLDLKVGDTFKF

-162 DEPKALLNETFYVGG
+162 DEPKALLNETFYVDG
-177 PGKSDD
+177 PGESDD
-183 GDGSTWLVHVKPGS
+183 GDDSTWLVHVKPGS
-197 DATAVNKTIVKNVSG
+197 DATAVNKAIVKNVAG
-212 VQKFE
+212 VQKF
-217 SDDPVTAQTATQFQD
+217 DTNDPVTAQTAKQFQD

-307 SLLGIVLGIL
+307 SLFGIVLGIV

-337 GELIG
+337 GELVG

-405 FHVNNLASI
+405 FRVDNLASI
-414 PVAIGSAIFLSIA
+414 PVAIGSAILLSIA

-490 TMRSTGNRMI
+490 TMRSTGDRMI

-506 DMQVSTLPPLDEG
+506 DMQISTLPPLDDE

-527 PADAESGSSKAP
+527 PANAQSGSSKAP

-547 GKAGQHPETPALPK
+547 GRSGEAPVLPK
-561 TVLGTIDDLPN
+561 TALRTIDDLPN
-572 VASQLRLESAM
+572 VASQLQLESTL

-642 SKGTVELS
+642 SKGTIELS
-650 VVKVSGVLDL
+650 VVKVSGVLDF

-684 KMQDRTDMTSVMQ
+684 KMQDRTNMTSVMQ

>member
-46 KRQAIYSTKA
+46 KRQAIYSTRA
-56 DSVVKVIEPV
+56 DSVVTVTKAI

-75 IEGTDGVKDVEPLY
+75 IEDTDGVKDVEPLY

-120 EGQWPEK
+120 EGKWPEK

-137 AKKLDLKVGDTFTF
+137 AKKLDLKVGDTFKF

-162 DEPKALLNETFYVGG
+162 DEPKALLNETFYVDG
-177 PGKSDD
+177 PGESDD
-183 GDGSTWLVHVKPGS
+183 GDDSTWLVHVKPGS
-197 DATAVNKTIVKNVSG
+197 DATAVNKAIVKNVAG
-212 VQKFE
+212 VQKF
-217 SDDPVTAQTATQFQD
+217 DTNDPVTAQTAKQFQD

-307 SLLGIVLGIL
+307 SLFGIVLGIV

-337 GELIG
+337 GELVG

-405 FHVNNLASI
+405 FRVDNLASI
-414 PVAIGSAIFLSIA
+414 PVAIGSAILLSIA

-490 TMRSTGNRMI
+490 TMRSTGDRMI

-506 DMQVSTLPPLDEG
+506 DMQISTLPPLDEE

-527 PADAESGSSKAP
+527 PANAQSGSSKAP

-547 GKAGQHPETPALPK
+547 GRSGEAPVLPK
-561 TVLGTIDDLPN
+561 TALRTIDDLPN
-572 VASQLRLESAM
+572 VASQMRLESTL
-583 ADLGDKDKASY
+583 ADLGDKGKASY
-594 ESSTVVYGAE
+594 ESSTVIYGAD

-642 SKGTVELS
+642 SKGTIELS
-650 VVKVSGVLDL
+650 VVKISGVLDF

-684 KMQDRTDMTSVMQ
+684 KMQDRTNMTSVMQ

>member
-46 KRQAIYSTKA
+46 KRQAIYSTRA
-56 DSVVKVIEPV
+56 DSVVTVTKAI

-75 IEGTDGVKDVEPLY
+75 IEDTDGVKDVELLY

-120 EGQWPEK
+120 EGKWPEK

-137 AKKLDLKVGDTFTF
+137 AKKLDLKVGDTFKF

-162 DEPKALLNETFYVGG
+162 DEPKALLNETFYVDG
-177 PGKSDD
+177 PGESDD
-183 GDGSTWLVHVKPGS
+183 GDDSTWLVHVKPGS
-197 DATAVNKTIVKNVSG
+197 DATAVNKAIVKNVAG
-212 VQKFE
+212 VQKFDT
-217 SDDPVTAQTATQFQD
+217 DDPVTAQTAKQFQD

-307 SLLGIVLGIL
+307 SLFGIVLGIV

-337 GELIG
+337 GELVG

-405 FHVNNLASI
+405 FRVDNLASI
-414 PVAIGSAIFLSIA
+414 PVAIGSAILLSIA

-490 TMRSTGNRMI
+490 TMRSTGDRMI

-506 DMQVSTLPPLDEG
+506 DMQISTLPPLDEE

-527 PADAESGSSKAP
+527 PANAQSGSSKAP

-547 GKAGQHPETPALPK
+547 GRSGEAPVLPK
-561 TVLGTIDDLPN
+561 TALRTIDDLPN
-572 VASQLRLESAM
+572 VASQLQLESTL

-617 KMNDDTILVNEN
+617 KLNDDTILVNEN

-642 SKGTVELS
+642 SKGTIELS
-650 VVKVSGVLDL
+650 VVKVSGVLDF

-675 TRQVSAVWM
+675 NRQVSAVWM
-684 KMQDRTDMTSVMQ
+684 KMQDRTNMTSVMQ

>member
-46 KRQAIYSTKA
+46 KRQAIYSTRA
-56 DSVVKVIEPV
+56 DSVVTVTKAI

-75 IEGTDGVKDVEPLY
+75 IEDTDGVKDVEPLY

-120 EGQWPEK
+120 EGKWPEK

-137 AKKLDLKVGDTFTF
+137 AKKLDLKVGDTFKF

-162 DEPKALLNETFYVGG
+162 DEPKALLNETFYVDG
-177 PGKSDD
+177 PRESDD
-183 GDGSTWLVHVKPGS
+183 GDDSTWLVHVKPGS
-197 DATAVNKTIVKNVSG
+197 DATAVNKAIVKNVAG
-212 VQKFE
+212 VQKF
-217 SDDPVTAQTATQFQD
+217 DTNDPVTAQTAKQFQD

-307 SLLGIVLGIL
+307 SLFGIVLGIV

-337 GELIG
+337 GELVG

-405 FHVNNLASI
+405 FRVDNLASI
-414 PVAIGSAIFLSIA
+414 PVAIGSAILLSIA

-490 TMRSTGNRMI
+490 TMRSTGDRMI

-506 DMQVSTLPPLDEG
+506 DMQISTLPPLDEE

-527 PADAESGSSKAP
+527 PANAQSGSSKAP

-547 GKAGQHPETPALPK
+547 GRSGEAPVLPK
-561 TVLGTIDDLPN
+561 TALRTIDDLPN
-572 VASQLRLESAM
+572 VASQLQLESTL

-617 KMNDDTILVNEN
+617 KLNDDTILVNEN

-642 SKGTVELS
+642 SKGTIELS
-650 VVKVSGVLDL
+650 VVKVSGVLDF

-675 TRQVSAVWM
+675 NRQVSAVWM
-684 KMQDRTDMTSVMQ
+684 KMQDRTNMTSVMQ

-809 RAAGTNVQIHFGV
+809 RTADTNVQIHFGV

>member
-56 DSVVKVIEPV
+56 DSVVTVTKAI

-75 IEGTDGVKDVEPLY
+75 IEGTDGVKDVELLY

-120 EGQWPEK
+120 EGKWPEK

-137 AKKLDLKVGDTFTF
+137 AKKLDLKVGDTFKF

-162 DEPKALLNETFYVGG
+162 DEPKALLNETFYVDG
-177 PGKSDD
+177 PGESDD
-183 GDGSTWLVHVKPGS
+183 GDDSTWLVHVKPGS
-197 DATAVNKTIVKNVSG
+197 DATAVNKAIVKNVAG
-212 VQKFE
+212 VQKF
-217 SDDPVTAQTATQFQD
+217 DTNDPVTAQTAKQFQD

-307 SLLGIVLGIL
+307 SLFGIVLGIV

-337 GELIG
+337 GELVG

-405 FHVNNLASI
+405 FRVDNLASI
-414 PVAIGSAIFLSIA
+414 PVAIGSAILLSIA

-490 TMRSTGNRMI
+490 TMRSTGDRMI

-506 DMQVSTLPPLDEG
+506 DMQISTLPPLDEE

-527 PADAESGSSKAP
+527 PANAQSGSSKAP

-547 GKAGQHPETPALPK
+547 GRSGEAPVLPK
-561 TVLGTIDDLPN
+561 TALRTIDDLPN
-572 VASQLRLESAM
+572 VASQLQLESTL

-642 SKGTVELS
+642 SKGTIELS
-650 VVKVSGVLDL
+650 VVKVSGVLDF

-675 TRQVSAVWM
+675 NRQVSAVWM
-684 KMQDRTDMTSVMQ
+684 KMQDRTNMTSVMQ

-809 RAAGTNVQIHFGV
+809 RTADTNVQIHFGV

-837 AALASILPGS
+837 AALASILPGN

>member
-46 KRQAIYSTKA
+46 KRQAIYSTRADLVVTVTKA
-56 DSVVKVIEPV
+56 I

-75 IEGTDGVKDVEPLY
+75 IEDTDGVKDVELLY

-120 EGQWPEK
+120 EGKWPEK

-137 AKKLDLKVGDTFTF
+137 AKKLDLKVGDTFKF

-177 PGKSDD
+177 PGKSGDD
-183 GDGSTWLVHVKPGS
+183 GDSTWLVHVKPGS
-197 DATAVNKTIVKNVSG
+197 DTTAVNKAIVKNVTG
-212 VQKFE
+212 VQKFDTDE
-217 SDDPVTAQTATQFQD
+217 PVTAQTAKQFQD

-307 SLLGIVLGIL
+307 SLLGIVLGIVF
-317 LSLIGAARTGALW
+317 SLIAAARTGALW

-337 GELIG
+337 GELVG

-351 VLAAFLPAI
+351 ILAAFLPAI

-405 FHVNNLASI
+405 FHVDNLASI
-414 PVAIGSAIFLSIA
+414 PVAIGSAILLSIA

-490 TMRSTGNRMI
+490 TMRSTGDRMI

-506 DMQVSTLPPLDEG
+506 DMQISTLPPMDDE

-527 PADAESGSSKAP
+527 TADAESGSSTP
-539 DATAGASN
+539 DATAGTSN
-547 GKAGQHPETPALPK
+547 GKAGQHPEAPALPK

-572 VASQLRLESAM
+572 VASQLQLESTL
-583 ADLGDKDKASY
+583 ADLGDKGKDSY
-594 ESSTVVYGAE
+594 QNSVVVYGAE

-617 KMNDDTILVNEN
+617 KLNDDTIVVND
-629 SQFRTGEKIKVAG
+629 SLPFRTGEKIKVTG

-650 VVKVSGVLDL
+650 VVKVSGVLDF
-660 SEALTTTSTLDRLSD
+660 SEALTTTAALDRLSD
-675 TRQVSAVWM
+675 NHQVSAVWM
-684 KMQDRTDMTSVMQ
+684 KMQDRTNMTSVME

-706 GVSVNGGFPAAG
+706 GVSVSGGFPAAG

-809 RAAGTNVQIHFGV
+809 RTADTNVQIHFGV

>member
-46 KRQAIYSTKA
+46 KRQAIYSTRA
-56 DSVVKVIEPV
+56 DSVVTVTKAI

-75 IEGTDGVKDVEPLY
+75 IEDTDGVKDVEPLY

-120 EGQWPEK
+120 EGKWPEK

-137 AKKLDLKVGDTFTF
+137 AKKLDLKVGDTFKF

-162 DEPKALLNETFYVGG
+162 DEPKALLNETFYVDG
-177 PGKSDD
+177 PRESDD
-183 GDGSTWLVHVKPGS
+183 GDDSTWLVHVKPGS
-197 DATAVNKTIVKNVSG
+197 DATAVNKAIVKNVAG
-212 VQKFE
+212 VQKFDT
-217 SDDPVTAQTATQFQD
+217 DDPVTAQTAKQFQD

-307 SLLGIVLGIL
+307 SLFGIVLGIV

-337 GELIG
+337 GELVG

-405 FHVNNLASI
+405 FRVDNLASI
-414 PVAIGSAIFLSIA
+414 PVAIGSAILLSIA

-490 TMRSTGNRMI
+490 TMRSTGDRMI

-506 DMQVSTLPPLDEG
+506 DMQISTLPPLDEE

-527 PADAESGSSKAP
+527 PANAQSGSSKAP

-547 GKAGQHPETPALPK
+547 GRSGEAPVLPK
-561 TVLGTIDDLPN
+561 TALRTIDDLPN
-572 VASQLRLESAM
+572 VASQLQLESTL

-617 KMNDDTILVNEN
+617 KLNDDTILVNEN

-642 SKGTVELS
+642 SKGTIELS
-650 VVKVSGVLDL
+650 VVKVSGVLDF

-675 TRQVSAVWM
+675 NRQVSAVWM
-684 KMQDRTDMTSVMQ
+684 KMQDRTNMTSVMQ

>member
-46 KRQAIYSTKA
+46 KRQAIYSTRA
-56 DSVVKVIEPV
+56 DSVVTVTKAI

-75 IEGTDGVKDVEPLY
+75 IEGTDGVKDVELLY

-120 EGQWPEK
+120 EGKWPEK

-137 AKKLDLKVGDTFTF
+137 AKKLDLKVGDTFKF

-177 PGKSDD
+177 PGKSGDD
-183 GDGSTWLVHVKPGS
+183 GDSTWLVHVKPGS
-197 DATAVNKTIVKNVSG
+197 DTTAVNKAIVKNVTG
-212 VQKFE
+212 VQKFDTDE
-217 SDDPVTAQTATQFQD
+217 PVTAQTAKQFQD

-307 SLLGIVLGIL
+307 SLLGIVLGIVF
-317 LSLIGAARTGALW
+317 SLIAAARTGALW

-337 GELIG
+337 GELVG

-405 FHVNNLASI
+405 FHVDNLASI
-414 PVAIGSAIFLSIA
+414 PVAIGSAILLSIA

-490 TMRSTGNRMI
+490 TMRSTGDRMI

-506 DMQVSTLPPLDEG
+506 DMQISTLPPMDDE

-527 PADAESGSSKAP
+527 TADAESGSSTP
-539 DATAGASN
+539 DATAGTSN
-547 GKAGQHPETPALPK
+547 GKVGQHPEAPALPK

-572 VASQLRLESAM
+572 VASQLQLESTL
-583 ADLGDKDKASY
+583 ADLGDKGKDSY
-594 ESSTVVYGAE
+594 QNSVVVYGAE

-617 KMNDDTILVNEN
+617 KLNDDTIVVND
-629 SQFRTGEKIKVAG
+629 SLPFRTGEKIKVTG

-650 VVKVSGVLDL
+650 VVKVSGVLDF
-660 SEALTTTSTLDRLSD
+660 SEALTTTAALDRLSD
-675 TRQVSAVWM
+675 NHQVSAVWM
-684 KMQDRTDMTSVMQ
+684 KMQDRTNMTSVME

-706 GVSVNGGFPAAG
+706 GVSVSGGFPAAG

-809 RAAGTNVQIHFGV
+809 RTADTNVQIHFGV

>member
-46 KRQAIYSTKA
+46 KRQAIYSTRA
-56 DSVVKVIEPV
+56 DSVVTVTKAI

-75 IEGTDGVKDVEPLY
+75 IEDTDGVKDVEPLY

-120 EGQWPEK
+120 EGKWPEK

-137 AKKLDLKVGDTFTF
+137 AKKLDLKVGDTFKF

-162 DEPKALLNETFYVGG
+162 DEPKALLNETFYVDG
-177 PGKSDD
+177 PGESDD
-183 GDGSTWLVHVKPGS
+183 GDDSTWLVHVKPGS
-197 DATAVNKTIVKNVSG
+197 DATAVNKAIVKNVAG
-212 VQKFE
+212 VQKF
-217 SDDPVTAQTATQFQD
+217 DTNDPVTAQTAKQFQD

-307 SLLGIVLGIL
+307 SLFGIVLGIV

-337 GELIG
+337 GELVG

-405 FHVNNLASI
+405 FRVDNLASI
-414 PVAIGSAIFLSIA
+414 PVAIGSAILLSIA

-490 TMRSTGNRMI
+490 TMRSTGDRMI

-506 DMQVSTLPPLDEG
+506 DMQISTLPPLDEE

-527 PADAESGSSKAP
+527 TADAESGSSTP
-539 DATAGASN
+539 DATAGTSN
-547 GKAGQHPETPALPK
+547 GKAGQHPEAPALPK

-572 VASQLRLESAM
+572 VASQLQLESTL
-583 ADLGDKDKASY
+583 ADLGDKGKDSY
-594 ESSTVVYGAE
+594 QNSVVVYGAE

-617 KMNDDTILVNEN
+617 KLNDDTIVVND
-629 SQFRTGEKIKVAG
+629 SLPFRTGEKIKVTG

-650 VVKVSGVLDL
+650 VVKVSGVLDF
-660 SEALTTTSTLDRLSD
+660 SEALTTTAALDRLSD
-675 TRQVSAVWM
+675 NHQVSAVWM
-684 KMQDRTDMTSVMQ
+684 KMQDRTNMTSVME

-706 GVSVNGGFPAAG
+706 GVSVSGGFPAAG

-809 RAAGTNVQIHFGV
+809 RTADTNVQIHFGV

>member
-46 KRQAIYSTKA
+46 KRQAIYSTRA
-56 DSVVKVIEPV
+56 DSVVTVTKAI

-75 IEGTDGVKDVEPLY
+75 IEDTDGVKDVEPLY

-120 EGQWPEK
+120 EGKWPEK

-137 AKKLDLKVGDTFTF
+137 AKKLDLKVGDTFKF

-162 DEPKALLNETFYVGG
+162 DEPKALLNETFYVDG
-177 PGKSDD
+177 PGESDD
-183 GDGSTWLVHVKPGS
+183 GDDSTWLVHVKPGS
-197 DATAVNKTIVKNVSG
+197 DATAVNKAIVKNVAG
-212 VQKFE
+212 VQKF
-217 SDDPVTAQTATQFQD
+217 DTNDPVTAQTAKQFQD

-307 SLLGIVLGIL
+307 SLFGIVLGIV

-337 GELIG
+337 GELVG

-405 FHVNNLASI
+405 FRVDNLASI
-414 PVAIGSAIFLSIA
+414 PVAIGSAILLSIA

-490 TMRSTGNRMI
+490 TMRSTGDRMI

-506 DMQVSTLPPLDEG
+506 DMQISTLPPLDEE

-527 PADAESGSSKAP
+527 PANAQSGSSKAP

-547 GKAGQHPETPALPK
+547 GRSGEAPVLPK
-561 TVLGTIDDLPN
+561 TALRTIDDLPN
-572 VASQLRLESAM
+572 VASQLQLESTL

-617 KMNDDTILVNEN
+617 KLNDDTILVNEN

-642 SKGTVELS
+642 SKGTIELS
-650 VVKVSGVLDL
+650 VVKISGVLDF

-675 TRQVSAVWM
+675 NRQVSAVWM
-684 KMQDRTDMTSVMQ
+684 KMQDRTNMTSVMQ

-809 RAAGTNVQIHFGV
+809 RTADTNVQIHFGV

>member
-46 KRQAIYSTKA
+46 KRQAIYSTRA
-56 DSVVKVIEPV
+56 DSVVTVTKAI

-75 IEGTDGVKDVEPLY
+75 IEDTDGVKDVELLY

-120 EGQWPEK
+120 EGKWPKK

-137 AKKLDLKVGDTFTF
+137 AKKLDLKVGDTFKF

-177 PGKSDD
+177 PGKSGDD
-183 GDGSTWLVHVKPGS
+183 GDSTWLVHVKPGS
-197 DATAVNKTIVKNVSG
+197 DTTAVNKAIVKNVTG
-212 VQKFE
+212 VQKFDTDE
-217 SDDPVTAQTATQFQD
+217 PVTAQTAKQFQD

-307 SLLGIVLGIL
+307 SLLGIVLGIVF
-317 LSLIGAARTGALW
+317 SLIAAARTGALW

-337 GELIG
+337 GELVG

-351 VLAAFLPAI
+351 ILAAFLPAI

-405 FHVNNLASI
+405 FHVDNLASI
-414 PVAIGSAIFLSIA
+414 PVAIGSAILLSIA

-490 TMRSTGNRMI
+490 TMRSTGDRMI

-506 DMQVSTLPPLDEG
+506 DMQISTLPPMDDE

-527 PADAESGSSKAP
+527 TADAESGSSTP
-539 DATAGASN
+539 DATAGTSN
-547 GKAGQHPETPALPK
+547 GKAGQHPEAPALPK

-572 VASQLRLESAM
+572 VASQLQLESTL
-583 ADLGDKDKASY
+583 ADLGDKGKDSY
-594 ESSTVVYGAE
+594 QNSVVVYGAE

-617 KMNDDTILVNEN
+617 KLNDDTIVVND
-629 SQFRTGEKIKVAG
+629 SLPFRTGEKIKVTG

-650 VVKVSGVLDL
+650 VVKVSGVLDF
-660 SEALTTTSTLDRLSD
+660 SEALTTTAALDRLSD
-675 TRQVSAVWM
+675 NHQVSAVWM
-684 KMQDRTDMTSVMQ
+684 KMQDRTNMTSVME

-706 GVSVNGGFPAAG
+706 GVSVSGGFPAAG

-809 RAAGTNVQIHFGV
+809 RTADTNVQIHFGV

>member
-56 DSVVKVIEPV
+56 DSVVTVTKAI

-75 IEGTDGVKDVEPLY
+75 IEGTDGVKDVELLY

-120 EGQWPEK
+120 EGKWPEK

-137 AKKLDLKVGDTFTF
+137 AKKLDLKVGDTFKF

-162 DEPKALLNETFYVGG
+162 DEPKALLNETFYVDG
-177 PGKSDD
+177 PGESDD
-183 GDGSTWLVHVKPGS
+183 GDDSTWLVHVKPGS
-197 DATAVNKTIVKNVSG
+197 DATAVNKAIVKNVAG
-212 VQKFE
+212 VQKF
-217 SDDPVTAQTATQFQD
+217 DTNDPVTAQTAKQFQD

-307 SLLGIVLGIL
+307 SLFGIVLGIV

-337 GELIG
+337 GELVG

-405 FHVNNLASI
+405 FRVDNLASI
-414 PVAIGSAIFLSIA
+414 PVAIGSAILLSIA

-490 TMRSTGNRMI
+490 TMRSTGDRMI

-506 DMQVSTLPPLDEG
+506 DMQISTLPPLDEE

-527 PADAESGSSKAP
+527 PANAQSGSSKAP

-547 GKAGQHPETPALPK
+547 GRSGEAPVLPK
-561 TVLGTIDDLPN
+561 TALRTIDDLPN
-572 VASQLRLESAM
+572 VASQVRLESTL
-583 ADLGDKDKASY
+583 ADLGDKGKASY

-642 SKGTVELS
+642 SKGTIELS
-650 VVKVSGVLDL
+650 VVKISGVLDF

-684 KMQDRTDMTSVMQ
+684 KMQDRTNMTSVMQ

>member
-46 KRQAIYSTKA
+46 KRQAIYSTRA
-56 DSVVKVIEPV
+56 DSVVTVTKAI

-75 IEGTDGVKDVEPLY
+75 IEGTDGVKDVELLY

-120 EGQWPEK
+120 EGKWPEK

-137 AKKLDLKVGDTFTF
+137 AKKLDLKVGDTFKF

-162 DEPKALLNETFYVGG
+162 DEPKALLNETFYVNG
-177 PGKSDD
+177 PGESDD
-183 GDGSTWLVHVKPGS
+183 GDDSTWLVHVKPGS
-197 DATAVNKTIVKNVSG
+197 DATAVNKAIVKNVAG
-212 VQKFE
+212 VQKFDT
-217 SDDPVTAQTATQFQD
+217 DDPVTAQTAKQFQD

-307 SLLGIVLGIL
+307 SLFGIVLGIV

-337 GELIG
+337 GELVG

-405 FHVNNLASI
+405 FRVDNLASI
-414 PVAIGSAIFLSIA
+414 PVAIGSAILLSIA

-490 TMRSTGNRMI
+490 TMRSTGDRMI

-506 DMQVSTLPPLDEG
+506 DMQISTLPPLDEE

-527 PADAESGSSKAP
+527 PANAQSGSSKAP

-547 GKAGQHPETPALPK
+547 GRSGEAPVLSKTALR
-561 TVLGTIDDLPN
+561 TIDDLPN
-572 VASQLRLESAM
+572 VASQLQLESTL

-642 SKGTVELS
+642 SKGTIELS
-650 VVKVSGVLDL
+650 VVKVSGVLDF

-684 KMQDRTDMTSVMQ
+684 KMQDRTNMTSVMQ

-809 RAAGTNVQIHFGV
+809 RTADTNVQIHFGV

>member
-46 KRQAIYSTKA
+46 KRQAIYSTRA
-56 DSVVKVIEPV
+56 DSVVTVTKAI

-75 IEGTDGVKDVEPLY
+75 IEDTDGVKDVELLY

-120 EGQWPEK
+120 EGKWPEK

-137 AKKLDLKVGDTFTF
+137 AKKLDLKVGDTFKF
-151 NDQDATLVGIA
+151 NDQNATLVGIA
-162 DEPKALLNETFYVGG
+162 DEPKALLNETFYVDG
-177 PGKSDD
+177 PGESDD
-183 GDGSTWLVHVKPGS
+183 GDDSTWLVHVKPGS
-197 DATAVNKTIVKNVSG
+197 DATAVNKAIVKNVAG
-212 VQKFE
+212 VQKF
-217 SDDPVTAQTATQFQD
+217 DTNDPVTAQTAKQFQD

-307 SLLGIVLGIL
+307 SLFGIVLGIV

-337 GELIG
+337 GELVG

-405 FHVNNLASI
+405 FRVDNLASI
-414 PVAIGSAIFLSIA
+414 PVAIGSAILLSIA

-490 TMRSTGNRMI
+490 TMRSTGDRMI

-506 DMQVSTLPPLDEG
+506 DMQISTLPPLDEE

-527 PADAESGSSKAP
+527 PANAQSGSSKAP

-547 GKAGQHPETPALPK
+547 GRSGEAPVLPK
-561 TVLGTIDDLPN
+561 TALRTIDDLPN
-572 VASQLRLESAM
+572 VASQLQLESTL

-617 KMNDDTILVNEN
+617 KLNDDTILVNEN

-642 SKGTVELS
+642 SKGTIELS
-650 VVKVSGVLDL
+650 VVKISGVLDF

-675 TRQVSAVWM
+675 NRQVSAVWM
-684 KMQDRTDMTSVMQ
+684 KMQDRTNMTSVMQ

>member
-46 KRQAIYSTKA
+46 KRQAIYSTRA
-56 DSVVKVIEPV
+56 DSVVTVTKAI

-75 IEGTDGVKDVEPLY
+75 IEDTDGVKDVELLY

-120 EGQWPEK
+120 EGKWPEK

-137 AKKLDLKVGDTFTF
+137 AKKLDLKVGDTFKF

-177 PGKSDD
+177 PGKSGDD
-183 GDGSTWLVHVKPGS
+183 GDSTWLVHVKPGS
-197 DATAVNKTIVKNVSG
+197 DTTAVNKAIVKNVTG
-212 VQKFE
+212 VQKFDTDE
-217 SDDPVTAQTATQFQD
+217 PVTAQTAKQFQD

-307 SLLGIVLGIL
+307 SLLGIVLGIVF
-317 LSLIGAARTGALW
+317 SLIAAARTGALW

-337 GELIG
+337 GELVG

-405 FHVNNLASI
+405 FRVDNLASI
-414 PVAIGSAIFLSIA
+414 PVAIGSAILLSIA

-490 TMRSTGNRMI
+490 TMRSTGDRMI

-506 DMQVSTLPPLDEG
+506 DMQISTLPPMDDE

-527 PADAESGSSKAP
+527 TADAESGSSTP
-539 DATAGASN
+539 DATAGTSN
-547 GKAGQHPETPALPK
+547 GKAGQHPEAPALPK

-572 VASQLRLESAM
+572 VASQLQLESTL
-583 ADLGDKDKASY
+583 ADLGDKGKDSY
-594 ESSTVVYGAE
+594 QNSVVVYGAE

-617 KMNDDTILVNEN
+617 KLNDDTIVVND
-629 SQFRTGEKIKVAG
+629 SLPFRTGEKIKVTG

-650 VVKVSGVLDL
+650 VVKVSGVLDF
-660 SEALTTTSTLDRLSD
+660 SEALTTTAALDRLSD
-675 TRQVSAVWM
+675 NHQVSAVWM
-684 KMQDRTDMTSVMQ
+684 KMQDRTNMTSVME

-706 GVSVNGGFPAAG
+706 GVSVSGGFPAAG

-809 RAAGTNVQIHFGV
+809 RTADTNVQIHFGV

>member
-46 KRQAIYSTKA
+46 KRQAIYSTRA
-56 DSVVKVIEPV
+56 DSVVTVTKAI

-75 IEGTDGVKDVEPLY
+75 IEGTDGVKDVELLY

-120 EGQWPEK
+120 EGKWPEK

-137 AKKLDLKVGDTFTF
+137 AKKLDLKVGDTFKF

-162 DEPKALLNETFYVGG
+162 DEPKALLNETFYVDG
-177 PGKSDD
+177 PGESDD
-183 GDGSTWLVHVKPGS
+183 GDDSTWLVHVKPGS
-197 DATAVNKTIVKNVSG
+197 DATAVNKAIVKNVAG
-212 VQKFE
+212 VQKF
-217 SDDPVTAQTATQFQD
+217 DTNDPVTAQTAKQFQD

-307 SLLGIVLGIL
+307 SLFGIVLGIV

-337 GELIG
+337 GELVG

-405 FHVNNLASI
+405 FRVDNLASI
-414 PVAIGSAIFLSIA
+414 PVAIGSAILLSIA

-490 TMRSTGNRMI
+490 TMRSTGDRMI

-506 DMQVSTLPPLDEG
+506 DMQISTLPPLDEE

-527 PADAESGSSKAP
+527 PANAQSGSSKAP

-547 GKAGQHPETPALPK
+547 GRSGEAPVLPK
-561 TVLGTIDDLPN
+561 TALRTIDDLPN
-572 VASQLRLESAM
+572 VASQVRLESTL
-583 ADLGDKDKASY
+583 ADLGDKGKASY

-642 SKGTVELS
+642 SKGTIELS
-650 VVKVSGVLDL
+650 VVKISGVLDF

-684 KMQDRTDMTSVMQ
+684 KMQDRTNMTSVMQ

-809 RAAGTNVQIHFGV
+809 RTADTNVQIHFGV

>member
-46 KRQAIYSTKA
+46 KRQAIYSTRA
-56 DSVVKVIEPV
+56 DSVVTVTKAI

-75 IEGTDGVKDVEPLY
+75 IEDTDGVKDVEPLY

-120 EGQWPEK
+120 EGKWPEK

-137 AKKLDLKVGDTFTF
+137 AKKLDLKVGDTFKF
-151 NDQDATLVGIA
+151 NDQNATLVGIA
-162 DEPKALLNETFYVGG
+162 DEPKALLNETFYVDG
-177 PGKSDD
+177 PRESDD
-183 GDGSTWLVHVKPGS
+183 GDDSTWLVHVKPGS
-197 DATAVNKTIVKNVSG
+197 DATAVNKAIVKNVAG
-212 VQKFE
+212 VQKF
-217 SDDPVTAQTATQFQD
+217 DTNDPVTAQTAKQFQD

-307 SLLGIVLGIL
+307 SLFGIVLGIV

-337 GELIG
+337 GELVG

-405 FHVNNLASI
+405 FRVDNLASI
-414 PVAIGSAIFLSIA
+414 PVAIGSAILLSIA

-490 TMRSTGNRMI
+490 TMRSTGDRMI

-506 DMQVSTLPPLDEG
+506 DMQISTLPPLDEE

-527 PADAESGSSKAP
+527 PANAQSGSSKAP

-547 GKAGQHPETPALPK
+547 GRSGEAPVLPK
-561 TVLGTIDDLPN
+561 TALRTIDDLPN
-572 VASQLRLESAM
+572 VASQLQLESTL

-617 KMNDDTILVNEN
+617 KLNDDTILVNEN

-642 SKGTVELS
+642 SKGTIELS
-650 VVKVSGVLDL
+650 VVKISGVLDF

-675 TRQVSAVWM
+675 NRQVSAVWM
-684 KMQDRTDMTSVMQ
+684 KMQDRTNMTSVMQ